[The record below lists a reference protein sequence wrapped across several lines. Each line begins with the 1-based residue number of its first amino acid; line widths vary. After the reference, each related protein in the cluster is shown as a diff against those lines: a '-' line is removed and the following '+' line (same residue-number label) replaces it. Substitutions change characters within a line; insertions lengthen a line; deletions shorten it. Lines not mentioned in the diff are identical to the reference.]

1 MKRYVAASAD
11 SAKVYAKAE
20 KILKASKELLDMME
34 DTPEL
39 FLQYNDL
46 MDLYDELIETIPAF
60 QMAVR
65 SKTLQF

>member
-1 MKRYVAASAD
+1 M
-11 SAKVYAKAE
+11 
-20 KILKASKELLDMME
+20 LE

-60 QMAVR
+60 QIAVK
-65 SKTLQF
+65 SKKLEF